1 MPVLSRADQVAIAR
15 HLNERLAGRV
25 GLEVWTRKESGLVLT
40 DRDPCTHCD
49 EVLTLVRELVSL
61 HSAIAI
67 TPYDLDKFA
76 DRAREEGIERAPT
89 IRLRAGGAHLKF
101 VGYPS
106 GLLFPAFID
115 ALVLAGA
122 RATPLTNESR
132 EVVQNLPEPVRLE
145 LLVAP
150 YDGYSAYMLR
160 LAVAL
165 GIESHDIDVTVT
177 EMAEFPILA
186 AQRSVTEVPVVVIN
200 GRRYSGIFTEADLVE
215 QMRRI
220 VSGDMEPVIRERV
233 LTTPFVTAEEAQRL
247 AAEAQASQPPPPPPT
262 SPGGLFIPGR

>member
-1 MPVLSRADQVAIAR
+1 MAVLSRADQLAISR

-25 GLEVWTRKESGLVLT
+25 GLEVWTRKESGLVLV

-49 EVLTLVRELVSL
+49 EVLTLARELVSL
-61 HSAIAI
+61 HSAISI
-67 TPYDLDKFA
+67 TPYDLDRFA
-76 DRAREEGIERAPT
+76 ERAREEGIERAPT
-89 IRLRAGGAHLKF
+89 IQLRAGGARLRF

-115 ALVLAGA
+115 GLVLAGA
-122 RATPLTNESR
+122 RATPLTTETR
-132 EVVQNLPEPVRLE
+132 AVLQGLAEPVRLE
-145 LLVAP
+145 VLVAP

-165 GIESHDIDVTVT
+165 GVESHDVHITIT

-200 GRRYSGIFTEADLVE
+200 GRRYSGIFTEANLVE

-233 LTTPFVTAEEAQRL
+233 LSTPFVTAEEAQRL
-247 AAEAQASQPPPPPPT
+247 PAEATTSQPPPPPAA
-262 SPGGLFIPGR
+262 PGGLFIPGR